1 MLSDP
6 QREYAQT
13 AVRTIQIIVAAL
25 AAGVFAFIG
34 VAIFLVSR
42 KNVKAAVPDPPI
54 LTYTSIGM
62 AVAIVV
68 SWLFVPSVVASGMK
82 KAIIDGRSTDWGI
95 VKSMPN
101 AGELGVVVP
110 LAVIYQ
116 TRTIIAAALL
126 EGAAFFATV
135 AYLIEHQSIT
145 LYVAI
150 ALAFLILA
158 HIPTISRFES
168 WLDSESTSIEQLRQM
183 RADGAMRT

>member
-6 QREYAQT
+6 QRQYAGT
-13 AVRTIQIIVAAL
+13 ALRTIQIIVAAL

-34 VAIFLVSR
+34 VAIFLVAQ
-42 KNVKAAVPDPPI
+42 NVKAAVPDPPI

-82 KAIIDGRSTDWGI
+82 KAIIDGRSSDWGI

-135 AYLIEHQSIT
+135 AYLIEHKPIT

-158 HIPTISRFES
+158 HIPTLSRFES
-168 WLDSESTSIEQLRQM
+168 WLDSEATSIEQMRQM
-183 RADGAMRT
+183 R

>member
-1 MLSDP
+1 
-6 QREYAQT
+6 
-13 AVRTIQIIVAAL
+13 
-25 AAGVFAFIG
+25 
-34 VAIFLVSR
+34 
-42 KNVKAAVPDPPI
+42 
-54 LTYTSIGM
+54 
-62 AVAIVV
+62 
-68 SWLFVPSVVASGMK
+68 MK
-82 KAIIDGRSTDWGI
+82 KAIIDGRSSDWGI

-135 AYLIEHQSIT
+135 AYLIEHKPIT

-158 HIPTISRFES
+158 HIPTLSRFES
-168 WLDSESTSIEQLRQM
+168 WLDSESTSIEQMRQM
-183 RADGAMRT
+183 R